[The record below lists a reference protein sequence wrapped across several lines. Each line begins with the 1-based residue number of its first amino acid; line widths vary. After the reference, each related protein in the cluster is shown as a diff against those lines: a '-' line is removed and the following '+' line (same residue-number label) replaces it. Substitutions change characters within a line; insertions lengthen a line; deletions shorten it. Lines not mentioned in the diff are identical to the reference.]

1 MKIKYL
7 LFLILPAFVFASSG
21 GAEVEKDFVERTIN
35 FLIFFGILY
44 YLIAEHI
51 RNFFSGRINGI
62 ANSLDE
68 IQVKLAQS
76 RSQKSDA
83 IKEVEDAKKLA
94 VEIIATA
101 KDEAK
106 LLSQK
111 IADDSRIEIENI
123 EKAHKDRIEIEE
135 RKMIR
140 DVVNEVIDDIFN
152 DKSVSLNK
160 DDFINLVL
168 KKAA

>member
-21 GAEVEKDFVERTIN
+21 GAEVEKDFLVRTIN

-44 YLIAEHI
+44 YLVAEHI

-135 RKMIR
+135 RKMVR
-140 DVVNEVIDDIFN
+140 DVIGEIIDDIFN